1 MNIQKKAKHG
11 HIDRLIVPSPTL
23 PPATTTNCW
32 RIYSHTEKIRIIIDP
47 AAVESAIQQ
56 ELLDSLPDTV
66 EWIFLTHHH
75 HDHIGSATFIRE
87 KKGIKIASS
96 QETADRLSFDVDHIL
111 SHNDMIEIEDH
122 VVFSTRQENQSPH
135 SLRVLLTPGHA
146 PGHICF
152 QHLQELWI
160 VCGDML
166 AGEGT
171 ILLAP
176 PEGNL
181 EEYFA
186 SLRLLQSKEPTR
198 LCPAHG
204 GTLTKTHIQEYI
216 DHRMLRNEQILSH
229 LSTDCP
235 MQPIDIAKKIYTLPE
250 HFYSIAAQQV
260 LCHLQYLEQH
270 QKVTLQGSSFI
281 RI

>member
-1 MNIQKKAKHG
+1 MYIQKTQRQG
-11 HIDRLIVPSPTL
+11 YIDRLLVPSPTL

-32 RIYSHTEKIRIIIDP
+32 RIYSQTEKIRILIDP
-47 AAVESAIQQ
+47 AAVQSMIQQ
-56 ELLDSLPDTV
+56 ELLDGLPDTI

-75 HDHIGSATFIRE
+75 HDHIGSATLIRE
-87 KKGIKIASS
+87 KKGVKIATS

-111 SHNDMIEIEDH
+111 SHNDIIEIEDH
-122 VVFSTRQENQSPH
+122 VVFAKQENQTPH

-152 QHLQELWI
+152 QHLKELWI

-186 SLRLLQSKEPTR
+186 SLLLLQSKEPSS

-204 GTLTKTHIQEYI
+204 PSLTQHHIQEYI

-229 LSTDCP
+229 LSIDIP
-235 MQPIDIAKKIYTLPE
+235 LQPIDIAKKIYTLPE

-260 LCHLQYLEQH
+260 LCHLQYLEKN
-270 QKVTLQGSSFI
+270 QKVKLQGSSFV